1 MGRATDAEGRLM
13 SAAAAVEAQEAAL
26 RDALVQAMADAEEAA
41 AAGSGSGADPAAE
54 EATEREEAGSD
65 LNGAISTSSG
75 LRQPS
80 RVRVPN
86 AHAHALSAAAA
97 AALAGG
103 VSAVLAA
110 FEEQRARL
118 EARIAAAEAAV
129 SAKEAEAAG
138 LQVWEREG
146 WHWHWHS
153 AAAHLL
159 RPRRSLVQDQVRVLL
174 DGASEQQQQ
183 QHGPHRGGGGGVPA
197 AAAAGVQRRLADAQ
211 AELATLRA
219 AAQRMREHANA
230 TGSSAAAAARMAA
243 ELQVRGRKGRSM
255 MGGKDSLT
263 EPAASH
269 VARLPRQ
276 RACERST
283 RRLSPRGRCRCGLA
297 GVQQTF
303 FPSIT
308 AFHLLSPPI
317 IKIRTPRPLRAR
329 SLLRQTA
336 RRPASARRSGVRRS

>member
-138 LQVWEREG
+138 LQVWEG
-146 WHWHWHS
+146 
-153 AAAHLL
+153 
-159 RPRRSLVQDQVRVLL
+159 
-174 DGASEQQQQ
+174 
-183 QHGPHRGGGGGVPA
+183 RGGGPAGVGGEGSGGTGTLLQPTSSVPA
-197 AAAAGVQRRLADAQ
+197 ILLCRIRCGYSSTAPRSSSSSSTAPTGV
-211 AELATLRA
+211 AE
-219 AAQRMREHANA
+219 
-230 TGSSAAAAARMAA
+230 
-243 ELQVRGRKGRSM
+243 
-255 MGGKDSLT
+255 
-263 EPAASH
+263 AASQRQQQLGCSAGWLMRKLSWRPC
-269 VARLPRQ
+269 ARPHSACASTRTQRVPLPRRPPVWPQ
-276 RACERST
+276 S
-283 RRLSPRGRCRCGLA
+283 CR
-297 GVQQTF
+297 
-303 FPSIT
+303 
-308 AFHLLSPPI
+308 
-317 IKIRTPRPLRAR
+317 
-329 SLLRQTA
+329 
-336 RRPASARRSGVRRS
+336 